1 VVRIIKK
8 TKILENRKNHF
19 KFSKILVTSSPNLL
33 CLAMP
38 PVSTVYAGFFLVSLA
53 LLFLI
58 FCVKLPEMWR
68 SWRLFFRQMS
78 ARKTRQERMLAD
90 LEKLMAEAERLEG
103 IYCFET
109 VEVHH
114 APSRSV
120 VGVREEEP
128 MTAATAA

>member
-1 VVRIIKK
+1 
-8 TKILENRKNHF
+8 
-19 KFSKILVTSSPNLL
+19 
-33 CLAMP
+33 MP

-78 ARKTRQERMLAD
+78 ARKTREERMLAD

-103 IYCFET
+103 IYCFEET
-109 VEVHH
+109 ESHH
-114 APSRSV
+114 APARTTSLRNADEAMS
-120 VGVREEEP
+120 
-128 MTAATAA
+128 TATAA